1 MCARSDKVTN
11 SSLFKHIVIILQQAR
26 HSMHTHAHT
35 CVFDFTVQRTGE
47 KIIIYI
53 LKKKIPLP
61 QVCTY
66 TPSANKSLLPNSL
79 HQQSPTF
86 SQTLSFQSSYC
97 TDNVVSAF
105 QWEEWSEKRE
115 GGGGSRDYK
124 SLIFSHRIYTCTH
137 DFNAHLQTF
146 VSLHT
151 RTLTQT
157 ICNIKRFK
165 KYR

>member
-47 KIIIYI
+47 KNNNIY
-53 LKKKIPLP
+53 LKKKKSPFHKYVRTHHLLTRACCQIHYISNLP
-61 QVCTY
+61 
-66 TPSANKSLLPNSL
+66 PSPKPCR
-79 HQQSPTF
+79 F
-86 SQTLSFQSSYC
+86 SQVTVQTMWFQPFSGKSG
-97 TDNVVSAF
+97 
-105 QWEEWSEKRE
+105 QRK
-115 GGGGSRDYK
+115 GGESRDYK

-157 ICNIKRFK
+157 ICNIKCFK